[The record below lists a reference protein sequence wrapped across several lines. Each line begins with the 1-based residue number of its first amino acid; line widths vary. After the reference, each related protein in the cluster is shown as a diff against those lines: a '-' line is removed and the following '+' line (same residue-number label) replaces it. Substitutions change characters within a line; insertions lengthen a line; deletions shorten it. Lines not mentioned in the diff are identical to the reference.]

1 MSKKLGFLFDL
12 NVHNFRV
19 SVIIVQSQYE
29 TLSLIKIREWNFCTF
44 LPSHEQVIGLGS

>member
-1 MSKKLGFLFDL
+1 MNKKLGFLSDLNL
-12 NVHNFRV
+12 NVHNFQD
-19 SVIIVQSQYE
+19 IIVQSQYE